1 MKIGGVSRPW
11 LEELFNLSVLIIVHD
26 TVMAIVI
33 EKLVIYSDI
42 LSNILTTSSTFE
54 FIRNLGNDKDYE
66 DLNLSLVLSALE
78 LG

>member
-1 MKIGGVSRPW
+1 
-11 LEELFNLSVLIIVHD
+11 
-26 TVMAIVI
+26 MAIVI